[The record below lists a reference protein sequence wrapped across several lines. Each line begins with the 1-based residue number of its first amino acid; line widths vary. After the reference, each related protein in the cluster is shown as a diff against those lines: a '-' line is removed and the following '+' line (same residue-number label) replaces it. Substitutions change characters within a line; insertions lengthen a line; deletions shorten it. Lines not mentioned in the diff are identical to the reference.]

1 MKKISMLI
9 FVFAIF
15 AGVQM
20 LVPSKSEAG
29 VSCNYDVFGNYV
41 CKDTSLYNSLS
52 NPYGTNSSKT
62 TKDALGN
69 YNTTFSN
76 SYGGTT
82 GTMSCRYD
90 VFGNYVCN

>member
-29 VSCNYDVFGNYV
+29 VSCKYDWLGNYV
-41 CKDTSLYNSLS
+41 CQE
-52 NPYGTNSSKT
+52 TNSYGGWTGNSSSTKT
-62 TKDALGN
+62 DWLGN
-69 YNTTFSN
+69 DVTTFSN
-76 SYGGTT
+76 NGMTT
-82 GTMSCRYD
+82 GSMSCKYD
-90 VFGNYVCN
+90 WLGNYVCN